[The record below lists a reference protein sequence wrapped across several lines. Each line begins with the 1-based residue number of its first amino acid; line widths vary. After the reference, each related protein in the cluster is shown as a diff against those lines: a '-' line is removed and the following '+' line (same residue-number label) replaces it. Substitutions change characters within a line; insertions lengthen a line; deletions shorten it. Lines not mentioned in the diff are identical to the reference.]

1 MRTVFTLQVKRI
13 SMQRQPEADDAY
25 RGTMVALLI
34 AVILSSL
41 VMYSLFISTG
51 YASGKAAWAGT
62 ARITDMLV
70 LNGDVTGY
78 ADLSGTLGTVR
89 VDNPSPS
96 PDKLGAV
103 QVPVKLA
110 SLRLAWEE
118 GTGANLGNATVLF
131 TGPAGTE
138 TLTGSSGPVL
148 GRSSWAIIR
157 KGSFLPGQTGNGNN
171 LLEPNEVFILFIYPQ
186 SPLPKKTPFTVE
198 IRIPDRNPFRVSRVV
213 PDPVTPVMD
222 LG

>member
-1 MRTVFTLQVKRI
+1 MKQ
-13 SMQRQPEADDAY
+13 QYEADEAY
-25 RGTMVALLI
+25 TGTAIILLTLI
-34 AVILSSL
+34 ILFSL
-41 VMYSLFISTG
+41 VMYSIFIPTG
-51 YASGKAAWAGT
+51 YDSGTAARAGM

-89 VDNPSPS
+89 VNNPVPS

-103 QVPVKLA
+103 RVPVKLA
-110 SLRLAWEE
+110 SVRLGWEE

-148 GRSSWAIIR
+148 ERSSWAIIQ
-157 KGSFLPGQTGNGNN
+157 KGSILPGQTGNGND
-171 LLEPNEVFILFIYPQ
+171 LLEPNEVFVLFIYPH
-186 SPLPKKTPFTVE
+186 SPLPPKTLFTIE
-198 IRIPDRNPFRVSRVV
+198 IRIPDQSPMKVTRVV
-213 PDPVTPVMD
+213 PDPVIPVMD

>member
-1 MRTVFTLQVKRI
+1 M
-13 SMQRQPEADDAY
+13 
-25 RGTMVALLI
+25 
-34 AVILSSL
+34 VILFSL
-41 VMYSLFISTG
+41 VMYSLFIPAG
-51 YASGKAAWAGT
+51 YDSGKTARAGM

-70 LNGDVTGY
+70 LNSDVTGY
-78 ADLSGTLGTVR
+78 ADLSGTLGVVR
-89 VDNPSPS
+89 VNNPVPS

-103 QVPVKLA
+103 RVPVRLA
-110 SLRLAWEE
+110 SVRLGWEE

-138 TLTGSSGPVL
+138 TLTGSRGPVL
-148 GRSSWAIIR
+148 ERSSWAIIQ
-157 KGSFLPGQTGNGNN
+157 KGSILPGQTGNGND
-171 LLEPNEVFILFIYPQ
+171 LLEPNEVFVLFIYPH

-198 IRIPDRNPFRVSRVV
+198 IRIPGQNPLKVSRVV

>member
-1 MRTVFTLQVKRI
+1 MKR
-13 SMQRQPEADDAY
+13 QHETDDAY
-25 RGTMVALLI
+25 TGTPIILLTL
-34 AVILSSL
+34 VILFSL
-41 VMYSLFISTG
+41 GMYSLFIPTG
-51 YASGKAAWAGT
+51 YDSGMTARAGM

-89 VDNPSPS
+89 VNNAISN

-103 QVPVKLA
+103 RVPVRLA
-110 SLRLAWEE
+110 SVRLGWEE
-118 GTGANLGNATVLF
+118 GTGADLGNATVLF

-138 TLTGSSGPVL
+138 ILTGSSGPVL
-148 GRSSWAIIR
+148 ERSSWAIIQ
-157 KGSFLPGQTGNGNN
+157 KGSILPGQTGNGNN
-171 LLEPNEVFILFIYPQ
+171 LLEPNEVFILFIYPH
-186 SPLPKKTPFTVE
+186 SPLPQKTPFTVE
-198 IRIPDRNPFRVSRVV
+198 IRIPDQSPMKVARVV